1 MLLAHAHPG
10 MNREHERR
18 RLVGIIAPDHG
29 AQPLFFVGR
38 QPAHAPIALPLAAH
52 QPHRVSVHFGIFHA
66 QTIGEAKER
75 LVAVH
80 GDWRQLAVDGELPQ
94 RPADLVRGE
103 YISGT
108 VPEQGDQCGSFMGG
122 PILVLHAAVPP
133 PTLVGPVRRAL
144 DGVDPDLVL
153 FDALTMPQIVSQ
165 LTVSQRFMSWLIGIF
180 ALLALALAAAGI
192 YGVMSYLVTQRTREI
207 GIRMALGADRKTVLR
222 EILGHGMKLTSAGVL
237 LGLAGAVA
245 GGRVLASLL
254 FGVNGPIGTRSR
266 QRR

>member
-1 MLLAHAHPG
+1 
-10 MNREHERR
+10 
-18 RLVGIIAPDHG
+18 
-29 AQPLFFVGR
+29 
-38 QPAHAPIALPLAAH
+38 
-52 QPHRVSVHFGIFHA
+52 
-66 QTIGEAKER
+66 
-75 LVAVH
+75 
-80 GDWRQLAVDGELPQ
+80 
-94 RPADLVRGE
+94 
-103 YISGT
+103 
-108 VPEQGDQCGSFMGG
+108 MGG

-237 LGLAGAVA
+237 LGLAGAEA

-254 FGVNGPIGTRSR
+254 FGVNATDWDSFAAAAVILAVAAMLACWLPARRAAGVDPATALR
-266 QRR
+266 QE